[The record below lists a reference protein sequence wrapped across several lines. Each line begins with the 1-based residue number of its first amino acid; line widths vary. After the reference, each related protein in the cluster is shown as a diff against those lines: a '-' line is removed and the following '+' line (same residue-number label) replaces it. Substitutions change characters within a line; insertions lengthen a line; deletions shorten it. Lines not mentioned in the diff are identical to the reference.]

1 MSYLAHLLLGAAALL
16 PRSVSQRL
24 GRILGMVNFRLN
36 TRAAQVTRTNLEL
49 CLPELQS
56 EALVRKS
63 LIETGMTIFET
74 PAVWLGNLTRVDG
87 WIAEVH
93 NEPLLRRALADRA
106 GLLLLLPHLGNW
118 ELFNVFFRRYGEM
131 TALYHPPRQPYLQAV
146 MQEIRTRHG
155 NHMVP
160 TDRSGL
166 MALFRALNA
175 GGTVVVLPDQVPAQG
190 VFSDFFGQAALTDT
204 LSSRLVGKTGARV
217 LGVAVI
223 RRPDGR
229 FDVHV
234 REPDKNIQNDDDE
247 TSARAINQLVES
259 LVHLAPHQYQ
269 WEYKRFKVRPAGSRK
284 LYRYR

>member
-1 MSYLAHLLLGAAALL
+1 MSYLARLLLGAAALL

-36 TRAAQVTRTNLEL
+36 TRAAQVTRTNLDL

-56 EALVRKS
+56 EALVRQS

-146 MQEIRTRHG
+146 MQKIRTRHG
-155 NHMVP
+155 NHMAP

-190 VFSDFFGQAALTDT
+190 VFSDFFGQAGLTDT

-223 RRPDGR
+223 RRLDGR